1 MPPTPWHLTLQ
12 TTVQHGVGPVLF
24 GGVFFSVGEM
34 AKTFRG
40 GKPWEHHGKTMGK
53 PYAFRIDRVI
63 GSFHILDYPNYF
75 RSNIT

>member
-1 MPPTPWHLTLQ
+1 
-12 TTVQHGVGPVLF
+12 
-24 GGVFFSVGEM
+24 VGEM
-34 AKTFRG
+34 ANTFRG